1 MVDKKRV
8 IIVLESQ
15 EQGPSWDNL
24 QNELA
29 GLSVSDIHR
38 SDESGLAVVTGNVPD
53 EIDMHMLLTNLNG
66 MSAIRN
72 AEEDGWSFS
81 Q

>member
-8 IIVLESQ
+8 IIVLASQ
-15 EQGPSWDNL
+15 EHGPSWDNL

-29 GLSVSDIHR
+29 GLSVSDIRR

-53 EIDMHMLLTNLNG
+53 EIDMHMLLTTLNG